1 MYVDKFAVFGVLAFF
16 IYVFID
22 FVLGTWEDH
31 DDGDGWFRRTEYQA
45 GLMPGVW
52 IESWYLGRDEVSM
65 VLHLL

>member
-31 DDGDGWFRRTEYQA
+31 DDGDG
-45 GLMPGVW
+45 
-52 IESWYLGRDEVSM
+52 
-65 VLHLL
+65 